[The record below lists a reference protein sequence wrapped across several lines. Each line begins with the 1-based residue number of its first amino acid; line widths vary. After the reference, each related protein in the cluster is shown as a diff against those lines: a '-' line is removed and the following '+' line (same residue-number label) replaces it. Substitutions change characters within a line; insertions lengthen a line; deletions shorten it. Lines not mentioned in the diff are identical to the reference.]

1 MNNSM
6 KIEIFEFRE
15 GYTVEVNGEVL
26 LECLGADEVSDLTL
40 GEIDELRLKFL
51 GD

>member
-1 MNNSM
+1 MNN
-6 KIEIFEFRE
+6 KFTIEVYEYAE

-26 LECLGADEVSDLTL
+26 LECLGADEVSDLTI
-40 GEIDELRLKFL
+40 GELDELRLKHF